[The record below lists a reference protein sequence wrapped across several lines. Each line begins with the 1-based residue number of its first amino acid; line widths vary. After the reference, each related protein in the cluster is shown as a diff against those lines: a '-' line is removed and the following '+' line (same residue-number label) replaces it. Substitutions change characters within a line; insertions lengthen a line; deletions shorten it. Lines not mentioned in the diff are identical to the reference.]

1 MRENVTVQQAL
12 NKGKFKLVYLPL
24 LLLLSSIGIG
34 VYLKSFES
42 FNGWAIGISVVIG
55 FLLSW
60 LAWSYFVVE
69 WKVWAF
75 ENVRN
80 VHELK
85 RKAIEQKLIWNDG
98 SWFNKTEI
106 ISYEQKQKLKY
117 LEKKFLEKD
126 VYHDDL
132 NVPKET
138 TIYFSK
144 STMVFE
150 FIIGVFMFASGI
162 YFYMGD
168 SSGYFWML
176 LPLIGVYSFYS
187 CLKKYF
193 DKSPQIIINNEG
205 IKLKNTNLIP
215 WNQVYNDR
223 VFNESHGKS
232 STNYFAF
239 NDEKISI
246 DNLDVKFDELEI
258 LLQVY
263 RVRFEKNNPKES

>member
-1 MRENVTVQQAL
+1 MRESITVKQAL
-12 NKGKFKLVYLPL
+12 SKGKIKLVYIPL

-34 VYLKSFES
+34 VYLISFKSWD
-42 FNGWAIGISVVIG
+42 GWVITGFIVFG

-60 LAWSYFVVE
+60 LTWSFFVVE
-69 WKVWAF
+69 WKIWAF

-85 RKAIEQKLIWNDG
+85 RKAIEQKLIWPDG

-106 ISYEQKQKLKY
+106 INHEQKQKLKQ

-126 VYHDDL
+126 VYHDDI

-138 TIYFSK
+138 AIYFSK
-144 STMVFE
+144 TTMIIE
-150 FIIGVFMFASGI
+150 FIVGVFMTASGI
-162 YFYMGD
+162 YFYMTD
-168 SSGYFWML
+168 SSGYFWIL
-176 LPLIGVYSFYS
+176 FPLIGVYSFYS

-205 IKLKNTNLIP
+205 IKLKETTLMA
-215 WNQVYNDR
+215 WNQIYNDR

-239 NDEKISI
+239 NNEKISI
-246 DNLDVKFDELEI
+246 DNLDIKFDELENV
-258 LLQVY
+258 LHVY
-263 RVRFEKNNPKES
+263 RVRFEKNNFT

>member
-12 NKGKFKLVYLPL
+12 SKGKIKLVYLPL

-34 VYLKSFES
+34 VYLKSVELYS
-42 FNGWAIGISVVIG
+42 GWAIGISVAVG

-85 RKAIEQKLIWNDG
+85 RKAIEQRLIWNDD

-106 ISYEQKQKLKY
+106 VSYEQKQKLKL

-126 VYHDDL
+126 VYHDDIS
-132 NVPKET
+132 VPKET
-138 TIYFSK
+138 AIYFSK
-144 STMVFE
+144 TTMVIE
-150 FIIGVFMFASGI
+150 FIVGVFMIGSGLF
-162 YFYMGD
+162 FYWTD
-168 SSGYFWML
+168 SSGFYWMI
-176 LPLIGVYSFYS
+176 LPLIGIYSFYS
-187 CLKKYF
+187 CLKKYL
-193 DKSPQIIINNEG
+193 DKSPQIIINSEG
-205 IKLKNTNLIP
+205 IKLKNTSLTA

-223 VFNESHGKS
+223 VFNESHGKH
-232 STNYFAF
+232 STNYLSY
-239 NDEKISI
+239 NSEKISI
-246 DNLDVKFDELEI
+246 DNLDIKFDKLEN

-263 RVRFEKNNPKES
+263 RVRFEKSNPS

>member
-12 NKGKFKLVYLPL
+12 KKGKLKLVYIPL

-34 VYLKSFES
+34 VYLQSVELFS
-42 FNGWAIGISVVIG
+42 GWAIGISIIVG

-85 RKAIEQKLIWNDG
+85 RKAIEQKLIWTDG

-106 ISYEQKQKLKY
+106 INYEQKQKLKQ

-126 VYHDDL
+126 IYHDDIS
-132 NVPKET
+132 VPKET
-138 TIYFSK
+138 AIYFSK
-144 STMVFE
+144 TTMIIE
-150 FIIGVFMFASGI
+150 FVVGIFMLASGI
-162 YFYMGD
+162 YLYTID

-187 CLKKYF
+187 CLKKYL
-193 DKSPQIIINNEG
+193 DKSPQISINREG

-215 WNQVYNDR
+215 WNQIYNDR
-223 VFNESHGKS
+223 VFNESHGKH
-232 STNYFAF
+232 STNYFVF
-239 NDEKISI
+239 NNEKISI
-246 DNLDVKFDELEI
+246 DNLDIKFDTLES
-258 LLQVY
+258 LLQIY
-263 RVRFEKNNPKES
+263 RVRFEKNNPNES